1 MQNAVL
7 KAHVINKSE
16 CPKRKKKLKQQERER
31 ERERERE
38 ITAEHYYN

>member
-31 ERERERE
+31 ELA
-38 ITAEHYYN
+38 AEHYYN

>member
-16 CPKRKKKLKQQERER
+16 CPKRKKKTETT
-31 ERERERE
+31 RERERE